1 MSENATTNQTTSQ
14 TTKQMKRLLVALDG
28 SPHAHKVL
36 AAAVE
41 LARHTD
47 GKLLLFRAVEVP
59 VESTALAFSLPPGE
73 LETQMRTAA
82 EATLAD
88 YLKEVPPDRL
98 EGARVGIG
106 SPWRAICDTATEADV
121 DLIVVGSQGYGTLD
135 RILGTTASRVVNRA
149 DRSVLVVR

>member
-1 MSENATTNQTTSQ
+1 
-14 TTKQMKRLLVALDG
+14 MKRYLVAVDG

-36 AAAVE
+36 QAAVE
-41 LARHTD
+41 LAEHTD
-47 GKLLLFRAVEVP
+47 GRLLLFRAVEVP

-73 LETQMRTAA
+73 LEAQMQKAA
-82 EATLAD
+82 EAALSD
-88 YLKEVPPDRL
+88 YTKEVPAALL

-106 SPWRAICDTATEADV
+106 SPWRAICDAATESGV